1 MERGIRMKKWIIL
14 LIAATLTLLL
24 LVAGC
29 GGKVVAT
36 VNGENITQ
44 QELDKEVDMYKA
56 GLENQGADFSG
67 EEGKEIMDR
76 LRQDVLKQLIDETLL
91 LQQVEKRSLEPSSE
105 EVQKEIKKIRD
116 NFETEGEYKKF
127 LAANGVNEPQLSDYV
142 EKQLAVQK
150 LVDEVTADV
159 KVTDQEVKQY
169 YQENEENF
177 TQPEERKVRHILIG
191 SEGSG
196 MDTERS
202 QVDAKIEAERL
213 LQKIEQGTDFS
224 QLAKEYSEDPGT
236 KDNGGLLTITRGG
249 GFVQEFEDAAFNL
262 AEGEVSPSPVKT
274 QYGYHIIKVEE
285 IIPSEVQSLEAVK
298 DQIKTSLEDTRR
310 AGEFTDYVED
320 LRKEAKID
328 NKLSNKDEKSTQK

>member
-1 MERGIRMKKWIIL
+1 MKKWTIL
-14 LIAATLTLLL
+14 LIAAILTLSL

-67 EEGKEIMDR
+67 EEGKEIMDS
-76 LRQDVLKQLIDETLL
+76 LRQDVLNQLIDETLL
-91 LQQVEKRSLEPSSE
+91 MQEVEKRGLEASSE
-105 EVQKEIKKIRD
+105 EVQKEIKKIKD

-150 LVDEVTADV
+150 LVDDVTADV
-159 KVTDQEVKQY
+159 KVTDEEVKQY
-169 YQENEENF
+169 YQENKENF
-177 TQPEERKVRHILIG
+177 TQPEERNVRHILIT

-196 MDTERS
+196 MGSERS
-202 QVDAKIEAERL
+202 QMDAKIEAERL

-262 AEGEVSPSPVKT
+262 VEGEVSPSPVKT

-285 IIPSEVQSLEAVK
+285 IIPSEVQSLETVK

-310 AGEFTDYVED
+310 AGEFTDFVEN
-320 LRKEAKID
+320 LRKEATID

>member
-1 MERGIRMKKWIIL
+1 MKKWIIL